1 MSLKDRLN
9 TVNTQNPKTKPT
21 IKKETEEPKYYE
33 SDMIAK
39 HISLGVIDEILIDT
53 EIDSIYVN
61 GAKNIFIEKRGVIHK
76 SQKTFRDNVQLL
88 NLIKKTA
95 KESGVLLDEKNPVA
109 TFNHNIGTKVTVTVP
124 PITSS
129 VSMVIKTYKDKFSNL
144 QLMQEQGII
153 SKETALTLEVIS
165 GLKNNI
171 IIAGEKNSLKTT
183 FLSALAKKAPE
194 QNAKNILIDYNSE
207 LTIEGD
213 NFASY
218 NFSNIKQK
226 DETLLLDSIISANP
240 DRLVINQDDETI
252 IPYLIN
258 KIQEGYR
265 GVITTITA
273 KSKLEA
279 LDKLTCILLKDR
291 SYLTYEKAK
300 EIIYSAFDFIIFTKN
315 DKTGRRL
322 DSLSQINDNKVEDI
336 FYLNQF
342 REYVSGGIV
351 PEFFEQ
357 TRSTSPINASIFD
370 RSYKH
375 TQNKTGFE
383 PKDEMRNPNPEFLKK
398 FTKKEM
404 QKEIGDI
411 NDSFSLEEYS
421 IEANLKEEDDFEK
434 LSQGPELSIANKKA
448 KEKLEEL
455 KARMQDNL

>member
-9 TVNTQNPKTKPT
+9 TVNTQNTKTTP
-21 IKKETEEPKYYE
+21 IVKKETEEPRYYE

-39 HISLGVIDEILIDT
+39 QISLGVIDEILIDD

-61 GAKNIFIEKRGVIHK
+61 GAKNIFVEKRGIIHK
-76 SQKTFRDNVQLL
+76 SQKSFRDNVQLL

-95 KESGVLLDEKNPVA
+95 KESGILIDEKNPVA
-109 TFNHNIGTKVTVTVP
+109 TFSYSAGTRITVTIP
-124 PITSS
+124 PISSS
-129 VSMVIKTYKDKFSNL
+129 VSMIIKTYKDKFSNL

-194 QNAKNILIDYNSE
+194 QNAKNIFVDYNSE

-213 NFASY
+213 NYTSY
-218 NFSNIKQK
+218 NFSKVKQK
-226 DETLLLDSIISANP
+226 DETLLLDAIISAKA
-240 DRLVINQDDETI
+240 DRLIVNQDDETI

-258 KIQEGYR
+258 KIQEGYC
-265 GVITTITA
+265 GIITTLTA

-279 LDKLTCILLKDR
+279 LDKLTCILLKEKP
-291 SYLTYEKAK
+291 YLTYEKAK
-300 EIIYSAFDFIIFTKN
+300 EIIYSSFDFIIFTKN

-322 DSLSQINDNKVEDI
+322 ESLSQINDNKVEDI

-342 REYVSGGIV
+342 REYVSGGII
-351 PEFFEQ
+351 PEFFEK
-357 TRSTSPINASIFD
+357 TRSQSPINASIFD

-383 PKDEMRNPNPEFLKK
+383 LKDEMRNPNPEFLKK
-398 FTKKEM
+398 FAKKEI
-404 QKEIGDI
+404 QEAN
-411 NDSFSLEEYS
+411 NDFSLDEFTIS
-421 IEANLKEEDDFEK
+421 NNLKEEDDFEN
-434 LSQGPELSIANKKA
+434 LSSGPELSEANKKA

-455 KARMQDNL
+455 KARIQDNL